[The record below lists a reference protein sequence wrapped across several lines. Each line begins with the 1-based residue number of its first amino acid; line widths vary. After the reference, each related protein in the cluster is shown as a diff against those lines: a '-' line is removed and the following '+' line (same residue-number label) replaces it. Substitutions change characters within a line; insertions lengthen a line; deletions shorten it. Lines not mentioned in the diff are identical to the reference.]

1 MHPRPSPA
9 DRWSLTLALAL
20 LFAVGCDDAPGAA
33 DAAAPSDATPTI
45 DADVSGDQGVTAD
58 RGVEPDAEPPTLV
71 AHTLVSGDGFPD
83 DSFAPLGPDGVVA
96 GARLAVRLALP
107 GDALLTSAGVP
118 VVGGLGNPV
127 APLILRVFAADGADG
142 APGSELG
149 AGAIAQLE
157 SAPISNPPMSARW
170 ATARFDPPLA
180 VSGEAVFVAA
190 EWPEVEPEQTAF
202 TGLDLH
208 PAQTG
213 GWVFIPG
220 EGWVALAD
228 ALVPELQPAEPL
240 AQATVSIDARL
251 VADDPVMLSNTGL
264 HCPDYGPG
272 MLTNETAGGWSVTR
286 LTPAGWPFQVEQIGY
301 ELVHRPGQGPPGC
314 TATAPHAVVVFV
326 SGETPADDAPL
337 LQRFD
342 VALDEGDVPRD
353 HAPVRLDLDEAVT
366 LQQGESLYVAI
377 EMPGDAVR
385 SCLAVCFPEQAPAAN
400 FFTQQGPGIS
410 PFVTLE
416 EGLNLQPDHL
426 GDPTV
431 KAWGHPAPTDGV
443 D

>member
-1 MHPRPSPA
+1 MPRFPVP
-9 DRWSLTLALAL
+9 LLAAL
-20 LFAVGCDDAPGAA
+20 LAGCLSDVPTDVATCASETASDGRTIITCPGADPVIVEDGDDCAVAEAGEGAYELRCGDAP
-33 DAAAPSDATPTI
+33 P
-45 DADVSGDQGVTAD
+45 VTV
-58 RGVEPDAEPPTLV
+58 R
-71 AHTLVSGDGFPD
+71 DGK
-83 DSFAPLGPDGVVA
+83 
-96 GARLAVRLALP
+96 
-107 GDALLTSAGVP
+107 
-118 VVGGLGNPV
+118 
-127 APLILRVFAADGADG
+127 DGADG